1 MMYLLSS
8 SLPSSRS
15 TILVKFKTNDHTELQ
30 YRPGDHVAIFPANHP
45 DLVQT
50 LIDKLSGD
58 VDPDAPIAI
67 ETLRET
73 KGNCA

>member
-1 MMYLLSS
+1 M
-8 SLPSSRS
+8 
-15 TILVKFKTNDHTELQ
+15 
-30 YRPGDHVAIFPANHP
+30 AIFPANHP

-73 KGNCA
+73 KGNRA